1 MYTDSLARLYL
12 KMTKHSIFK
21 TYKKPLLIW
30 MAIILAIVTALKLG
44 IDEKVVLFGTVVIGV
59 FTQAFAGLAA
69 LIAAVP
75 LIGPLIVKVFAIPFF
90 WLLNALGYFVGA
102 VAIKK
107 GYRTEFTK
115 SRVLTLALLTGIIIG
130 YIIGHLV
137 PMR

>member
-1 MYTDSLARLYL
+1 
-12 KMTKHSIFK
+12 MTKQSIFK
-21 TYKKPLLIW
+21 TSRKPLLIW

-102 VAIKK
+102 IAIKK

>member
-1 MYTDSLARLYL
+1 
-12 KMTKHSIFK
+12 MTKQSIFK
-21 TYKKPLLIW
+21 TYRKPLLIW
-30 MAIILAIVTALKLG
+30 MVIILAIVTALKLG

-102 VAIKK
+102 IAIKK

-115 SRVLTLALLTGIIIG
+115 SRVLTQALLIGIIIG

>member
-1 MYTDSLARLYL
+1 MP
-12 KMTKHSIFK
+12 KQSIFK
-21 TYKKPLLIW
+21 TYRKPLLIW

-69 LIAAVP
+69 LIATVP

>member
-1 MYTDSLARLYL
+1 
-12 KMTKHSIFK
+12 MTKQSIFK
-21 TYKKPLLIW
+21 TYRKPLLIW
-30 MAIILAIVTALKLG
+30 IAIILAIVIALKLG

-69 LIAAVP
+69 LIATVP

>member
-1 MYTDSLARLYL
+1 
-12 KMTKHSIFK
+12 MTKQSIFK
-21 TYKKPLLIW
+21 TYRKPLLIW
-30 MAIILAIVTALKLG
+30 MAIILVIVTALKLG

-115 SRVLTLALLTGIIIG
+115 FRVLTLALLTGIIIG
-130 YIIGHLV
+130 DIIGHLV

>member
-1 MYTDSLARLYL
+1 
-12 KMTKHSIFK
+12 MTKQSIFK
-21 TYKKPLLIW
+21 TNRKPLLIW
-30 MAIILAIVTALKLG
+30 MLIILAIVTALKLG
-44 IDEKVVLFGTVVIGV
+44 IDEKVVPFGTVVIGV

-115 SRVLTLALLTGIIIG
+115 SRVLTLALLIGIIIG